1 MSQLLHASAVAAAS
15 VITSVF
21 LRLPLGAYFGTY
33 FDIALEAVK
42 IRSEMKC

>member
-1 MSQLLHASAVAAAS
+1 MSRLLHAAVAVAS
-15 VITSVF
+15 VIANVF

-42 IRSEMKC
+42 IRSEVKC